1 MALLRPRLSLGLASC
16 PAVGS
21 SSRTLGRGIRTGSPP
36 RRPSDPDDEEGP
48 VIELGGPPPPPPSET
63 PRAYSYTNGYSG
75 RSEKNY
81 DAPRYDAPRYD
92 TTHNPP
98 RYDTPAYP
106 SHNPTY
112 PSHNPAYPPHSASYE
127 PLKAEREPPQLERD
141 SEVTAPSDVRVK
153 VEGAPRTEDKP
164 TEAPILLSADA
175 PPLNVPRIAA
185 PQPDSAPEPPQPSDS
200 TSSAS
205 EATPAKEE
213 WERKYEEL
221 QAAYAKKMDGLRAA
235 MDERRKKLALQTGE
249 TLALVSQKVNEVTG
263 YREVERLKQSVKDRE
278 QQIKEGRTTVREAKK
293 AYEDAVATL
302 SSTQQSVN
310 ALLER
315 KHSWSDQD
323 VATFTKLVRSDH
335 ASRAAVASTND
346 ALKTAELDVD
356 KAFTGLMQSIL
367 ERYHEEQVWSDKI
380 RSVST
385 WAQVAALVANLIV
398 FMSAI
403 AFIEPWKRRRLVQG
417 LEERVSGMMGRVEGE
432 IQGLADKVG
441 ELDTKIAAAAVV
453 AATTMP
459 AGVADMIGG
468 EVVGEGE
475 AALVADSE
483 AQAQAVAAL
492 VNGLLADALSSE
504 EAVES
509 PLEDISD
516 DESYSARAM
525 QWTTAQLGHIAAPSP
540 ERDLAAA
547 GLLGAVAGA
556 TVIGVCSLI
565 AGLLRS

>member
-1 MALLRPRLSLGLASC
+1 M
-16 PAVGS
+16 
-21 SSRTLGRGIRTGSPP
+21 GILDGP
-36 RRPSDPDDEEGP
+36 RRATMRLNTTRLTMRLNTTRLTMRPDTTR
-48 VIELGGPPPPPPSET
+48 LATTPPPT
-63 PRAYSYTNGYSG
+63 P
-75 RSEKNY
+75 
-81 DAPRYDAPRYD
+81 
-92 TTHNPP
+92 
-98 RYDTPAYP
+98 
-106 SHNPTY
+106 
-112 PSHNPAYPPHSASYE
+112 HNPAYPPHSASYE
-127 PLKAEREPPQLERD
+127 PPKVERDPPQLERD

-185 PQPDSAPEPPQPSDS
+185 PPPDSPPEPPQFSDS

-221 QAAYAKKMDGLRAA
+221 QAAYAKKMDELRAV
-235 MDERRKKLALQTGE
+235 MDERRKKLAIKTGE

-346 ALKTAELDVD
+346 ALKNAELDVD

-459 AGVADMIGG
+459 AGVADVIGG

-475 AALVADSE
+475 AALVGDSE

-492 VNGLLADALSSE
+492 VNSLLADALSSE

-509 PLEDISD
+509 PLQVISD
-516 DESYSARAM
+516 GDSYSARAI

-547 GLLGAVAGA
+547 GLLAFAHRRDGPRV
-556 TVIGVCSLI
+556 
-565 AGLLRS
+565 LRQIHHRQQPRP